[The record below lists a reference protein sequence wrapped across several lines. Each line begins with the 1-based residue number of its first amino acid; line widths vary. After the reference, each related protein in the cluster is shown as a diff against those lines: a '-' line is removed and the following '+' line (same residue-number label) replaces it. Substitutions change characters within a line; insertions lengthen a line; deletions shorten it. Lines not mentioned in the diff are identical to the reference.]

1 MDVAIVGG
9 TGKEG
14 FGLALRLLGAG
25 HRVTIGS
32 RSAERAADAVA
43 RAKQALGD
51 AAAQVE
57 GAENAASVLGAE
69 VVVVTVPFAGM
80 IEIYDVIAPALQ
92 AGQVVLDATSP
103 LMSAVGGKA
112 WEAIRPWQGSAAE
125 LAAAHVPV
133 GVSLVAGFHTIGAH
147 ALTDLDREVESDAL
161 LCADD
166 EDAKRLVGELIDS
179 VPGMRWVDA
188 GPLANARITEPLT
201 AMIITINR
209 RYKVRDGGFR
219 ITGRDSWGAPTT

>member
-25 HRVTIGS
+25 HRVTMGS
-32 RSAERAADAVA
+32 RSAERAAEAVA
-43 RAKQALGD
+43 RARETLGAD
-51 AAAQVE
+51 VRVE
-57 GAENAASVLGAE
+57 GGENATAVLGAE
-69 VVVVTVPFAGM
+69 VVVVTVPFEGM
-80 IEIYDVIAPALQ
+80 IEIYDSVAPALQ
-92 AGQVVLDATSP
+92 SGQVVLDATSP
-103 LMSAVGGKA
+103 LMSAVGGDA

-125 LAAAHVPV
+125 VAAARAPE
-133 GVSLVAGFHTIGAH
+133 GVSVVAGFHTIGAH
-147 ALTDLDREVESDAL
+147 ALSALDRDVESDAL
-161 LCADD
+161 LCSDD

-188 GPLANARITEPLT
+188 GPLSNARVTEPLT
-201 AMIITINR
+201 AMIITVNR

-219 ITGRDSWGAPTT
+219 ITGRDSWGVPDS